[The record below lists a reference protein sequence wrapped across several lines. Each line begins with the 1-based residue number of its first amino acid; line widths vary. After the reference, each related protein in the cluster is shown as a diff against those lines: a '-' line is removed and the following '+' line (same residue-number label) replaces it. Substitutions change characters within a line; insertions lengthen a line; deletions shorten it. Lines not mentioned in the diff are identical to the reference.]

1 MCFLD
6 WRCPFNDL
14 YMNSF
19 LDWAIANKV
28 ELFGTL
34 FGLVYVWLS
43 IRQSL
48 HTWTAGIITSLL
60 YCWVFFEAKFYAG
73 MGLQG
78 YYLII
83 SAYGLWSWRHGGE
96 KGAASEK
103 LHVSYT
109 KSSLWT
115 ILFVLNLFLT
125 LLMYYLLGRYTDSP
139 IPFGDAFT
147 TSLSIFATWMLARKK
162 IEHWLIWI
170 FIDLV
175 SSGLY
180 LYRGLYPTVFLFLVY
195 TVMAGIGFYEW
206 KKEPIKVPC

>member
-1 MCFLD
+1 
-6 WRCPFNDL
+6 
-14 YMNSF
+14 MNVF
-19 LDWAIANKV
+19 IDWAFSNKV
-28 ELFGTL
+28 ELLGTL
-34 FGLVYVWLS
+34 FGLIYVWLS

-83 SAYGLWSWRHGGE
+83 SIYGLWSWRRGGE
-96 KGAASEK
+96 NSSEGET
-103 LHVSYT
+103 LHVSCT
-109 KSSLWT
+109 KVNLWVK
-115 ILFVLNLFLT
+115 LFILNLFLT
-125 LLMYYLLGRYTDSP
+125 LLMYYLLSRYTDSP

-147 TSLSIFATWMLARKK
+147 TSLSIIATWMLARKK
-162 IEHWLIWI
+162 IEQWLIWI
-170 FIDLV
+170 FIDLI

-195 TVMAGIGFYEW
+195 AVMAVIGYYEW
-206 KKEPIKVPC
+206 RKELVKGSC

>member
-1 MCFLD
+1 
-6 WRCPFNDL
+6 
-14 YMNSF
+14 MNAF
-19 LDWAIANKV
+19 IDWAFSNKV
-28 ELFGTL
+28 ELLGTL
-34 FGLVYVWLS
+34 FGLIYVWLS

-83 SAYGLWSWRHGGE
+83 SIYGLWSWRRGG
-96 KGAASEK
+96 GN
-103 LHVSYT
+103 
-109 KSSLWT
+109 SSLSETLRVSCTKVNLWVK
-115 ILFVLNLFLT
+115 LFILNLFLT
-125 LLMYYLLGRYTDSP
+125 LLMYSLLSRYTDSP

-147 TSLSIFATWMLARKK
+147 TSLSIIATWMLARKK

-170 FIDLV
+170 FIDLI

-195 TVMAGIGFYEW
+195 TVMAVIGYYEW
-206 KKEPIKVPC
+206 RKELVKGTC

>member
-1 MCFLD
+1 
-6 WRCPFNDL
+6 
-14 YMNSF
+14 MNVF
-19 LDWAIANKV
+19 IDWAFSNKV
-28 ELFGTL
+28 ELLGTL
-34 FGLVYVWLS
+34 FGLIYVWLS

-83 SAYGLWSWRHGGE
+83 SIYGLRSWRSGGDNSSDGE
-96 KGAASEK
+96 TLHISCTKVNLWVK
-103 LHVSYT
+103 LF
-109 KSSLWT
+109 
-115 ILFVLNLFLT
+115 ILNLFLT
-125 LLMYYLLGRYTDSP
+125 LLVYSLLSRYTDSP

-147 TSLSIFATWMLARKK
+147 TSLSIIATWMLARKK

-170 FIDLV
+170 FIDLI

-195 TVMAGIGFYEW
+195 AVMAVIGYYEW
-206 KKEPIKVPC
+206 RKELVKGTC